1 MNDYNV
7 GAGILNIITESL
19 YDNPIVV
26 FREYVQNSID
36 SIFKNELNRDKCEI
50 KIWLNDNNLFFL
62 DNGTGIE
69 SNKFEDEMVKIGASS
84 KKKQRNMGY
93 KGIGRLSGVP
103 YCKKLIFTNIIDYAN
118 KVVQTYTIDTLKYE
132 KIKNDETY
140 ATLSFVELMK
150 IIGQYCD
157 ESESVNSPDLF
168 SVIQKYDE
176 LMRINNSG
184 FLVILNDI
192 TMVLNNTI
200 YNDDFLQQLGWLL
213 PVNFFDN
220 LYKSKAGELFDEITT
235 EDDSKIIPA
244 RYCSIY
250 YNDHPVLRP
259 IKEEM
264 LRDYVCKCDFKYAVG
279 FHTFNGDKIAIDKN
293 NIFSGIRI
301 YIDNMLLCDENE
313 LLQSLENYGL
323 LEHTTNGQLQ
333 SVRGIAA
340 MIYITDKVSISANAR
355 RTFIEVTDNNSI
367 EFLKLLAEFVNRI
380 YDTRYA
386 LSNYVSAK
394 NKQQVGEEK
403 LSKLRVNALEN
414 LRNLAKE
421 NIELTIGDS
430 DAEIGFDNM
439 SITEKKR
446 FIKNKISVQLD
457 CKLKEYIKQL
467 STFELEDAY
476 ERFLEW
482 IEVTDRTD

>member
-1 MNDYNV
+1 
-7 GAGILNIITESL
+7 
-19 YDNPIVV
+19 
-26 FREYVQNSID
+26 
-36 SIFKNELNRDKCEI
+36 
-50 KIWLNDNNLFFL
+50 L

-250 YNDHPVLRP
+250 YNDHPVCLDL
-259 IKEEM
+259 IK
-264 LRDYVCKCDFKYAVG
+264 RRKC
-279 FHTFNGDKIAIDKN
+279 
-293 NIFSGIRI
+293 
-301 YIDNMLLCDENE
+301 
-313 LLQSLENYGL
+313 
-323 LEHTTNGQLQ
+323 
-333 SVRGIAA
+333 
-340 MIYITDKVSISANAR
+340 
-355 RTFIEVTDNNSI
+355 
-367 EFLKLLAEFVNRI
+367 
-380 YDTRYA
+380 
-386 LSNYVSAK
+386 
-394 NKQQVGEEK
+394 
-403 LSKLRVNALEN
+403 
-414 LRNLAKE
+414 
-421 NIELTIGDS
+421 
-430 DAEIGFDNM
+430 
-439 SITEKKR
+439 
-446 FIKNKISVQLD
+446 
-457 CKLKEYIKQL
+457 
-467 STFELEDAY
+467 
-476 ERFLEW
+476 
-482 IEVTDRTD
+482 